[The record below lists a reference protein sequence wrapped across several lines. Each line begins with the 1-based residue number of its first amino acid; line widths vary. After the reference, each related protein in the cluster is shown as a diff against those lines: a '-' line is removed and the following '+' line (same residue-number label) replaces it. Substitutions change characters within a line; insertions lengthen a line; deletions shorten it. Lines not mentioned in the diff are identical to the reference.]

1 MIDLERAFHDP
12 ASVFHKPVD
21 VLNENRLTHEQKKK
35 ILDQW
40 HLDALELM
48 RAEEE
53 NMPGD
58 GPSML
63 SRVERALQMLEEE

>member
-1 MIDLERAFHDP
+1 MIDLERALRDP
-12 ASVFHKPVD
+12 ASVFHKPID
-21 VLNENRLTHEQKKK
+21 VLDNNDLTHEQKKN
-35 ILDQW
+35 ILEQW
-40 HLDALELM
+40 RLDALELM

-63 SRVERALQMLEEE
+63 SRVERALLKLGEE